1 MKDAS
6 QMMSFKETGHD
17 LTFEKRSDN
26 DFCLVEVGWGWG
38 AEREGRSNF
47 ILLVIVQWLFG
58 ESYISAGKNE
68 HVMTTFLGCRP
79 LPALT
84 L

>member
-26 DFCLVEVGWGWG
+26 DFCLVEVGWGVGGGGWG

-47 ILLVIVQWLFG
+47 ILLVIVQ
-58 ESYISAGKNE
+58 
-68 HVMTTFLGCRP
+68 
-79 LPALT
+79 
-84 L
+84 

>member
-6 QMMSFKETGHD
+6 QMMSFKETVHD

-47 ILLVIVQWLFG
+47 ILLVIVQ
-58 ESYISAGKNE
+58 
-68 HVMTTFLGCRP
+68 
-79 LPALT
+79 
-84 L
+84 

>member
-26 DFCLVEVGWGWG
+26 DFCLVEVGWGGWG

-47 ILLVIVQWLFG
+47 ILLVIVQ
-58 ESYISAGKNE
+58 
-68 HVMTTFLGCRP
+68 
-79 LPALT
+79 
-84 L
+84 